1 MSECCRPGIMP
12 PDLSRPLTLSI
23 KKGESL
29 GFAFTLY
36 QSGEPQDLSGAN
48 IVLQVRETPEDN
60 GTYLINKTISS
71 SSDPETD
78 GLIDQPYNGN
88 FFFRVN
94 ASDIASMSTLKP
106 YYLAIFTEK
115 NGIRYCIS
123 AAGCEIAK
131 FLVLN
136 P

>member
-1 MSECCRPGIMP
+1 MSDCCRPGIMP
-12 PDLSRPLTLSI
+12 PDLYRPLTLSI

-36 QSGEPQDLSGAN
+36 QSGEPQNLSGFS

-60 GTYLINKTISS
+60 GNYLINKTISTT
-71 SSDPETD
+71 SDPDAD

-88 FFFRVN
+88 FFFKIN
-94 ASDIASMSTLKP
+94 AGDIAGMSTLRP

-115 NGIRYCIS
+115 DNSRHCIS